1 MIQFTCIEC
10 EHKYT
15 DVTGVP
21 EERMCNKC
29 LREDADP
36 GIDPHLA
43 SQIDAHCNEQPWK

>member
-21 EERMCNKC
+21 EERMYGCYRVFIYYG
-29 LREDADP
+29 LYIRDDFR
-36 GIDPHLA
+36 
-43 SQIDAHCNEQPWK
+43 